1 MTHILLAVPPLFG
14 TKHWILVAGSVLMI
28 VGVFLL
34 LKNIPFKTLCKIMLG
49 VGIVS
54 EFVKI
59 FYYIVAN
66 EATHGG
72 VLPKSDLPF
81 HLCSIQILFFVFLN
95 VSKNEK
101 AKKVLLGF
109 MRPSCLFGGIAA
121 ILIPTASARSTWI
134 ITCQYFLYHIAL
146 IVFALYLYFT
156 KEMKFDIKD
165 YKNCLIFI
173 FVLMFVS
180 IYLNSILS
188 DGVNTTNFM
197 YVVAPPQERLPY
209 LNKNNGWLSY
219 IFRYAVLIVF
229 CITISY
235 IKPIILAIKEKCK
248 RKPQQTEKAQTD
260 ETLAD

>member
-1 MTHILLAVPPLFG
+1 MHILLATAPLFG
-14 TKHWILVAGSVLMI
+14 TKHFILMLASALMI
-28 VGVFLL
+28 VGFFFLI
-34 LKNIPFKTLCKIMLG
+34 KNVSFKTLCKGMLG
-49 VGIVS
+49 VGIIS
-54 EFVKI
+54 ETIKI
-59 FYYIVAN
+59 FYFIVAN
-66 EATHGG
+66 EATHSG

-146 IVFALYLYFT
+146 VVFALYLYCT
-156 KEMKFDIKD
+156 KEIKFDIKD
-165 YKNCLIFI
+165 YRNCLIFI

-188 DGVNTTNFM
+188 DGVNNTNFM
-197 YVVAPPQERLPY
+197 YVVAPPQEGLPY

-219 IFRYAVLIVF
+219 IIRYAVLIVV
-229 CITISY
+229 CITLSY
-235 IKPIILAIKEKCK
+235 IKPIVLAIKEKCNK
-248 RKPQQTEKAQTD
+248 NKQKTDEIQTD
-260 ETLAD
+260 ETLAN